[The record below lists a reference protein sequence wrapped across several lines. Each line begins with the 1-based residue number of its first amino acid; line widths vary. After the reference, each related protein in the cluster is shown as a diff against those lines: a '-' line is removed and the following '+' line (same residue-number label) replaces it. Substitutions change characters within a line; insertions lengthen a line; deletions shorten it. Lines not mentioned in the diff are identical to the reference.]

1 MSNAIPGYV
10 KNSGASIISK
20 NVLERRAPL
29 RWAFREEGVDAVD
42 NGWRFLSA
50 IDDDTY
56 INDPANLTVVSFDTV
71 VDIEPAVLP
80 VLYLPVGTDLT
91 IVRDENGRIELLDN
105 ATGAP
110 ADIPGA

>member
-42 NGWRFLSA
+42 S
-50 IDDDTY
+50 
-56 INDPANLTVVSFDTV
+56 
-71 VDIEPAVLP
+71 
-80 VLYLPVGTDLT
+80 
-91 IVRDENGRIELLDN
+91 GRIELLDN

-110 ADIPGA
+110 VDIPGA